1 MDQPTLVTASSE
13 PSIVMVSSTMNS
25 VTPTAVQNSPLIF
38 LDNSIILPNDQPD
51 ILQQA
56 LEAALPSS
64 SMQQSTSG
72 AGTKVTTKGKENFVT
87 VFDSRDGTLRL
98 TQENARALGIGGKN
112 TIRGLLPGVP
122 RFAVWNLAKNPKC
135 HERPKMT

>member
-1 MDQPTLVTASSE
+1 M
-13 PSIVMVSSTMNS
+13 
-25 VTPTAVQNSPLIF
+25 
-38 LDNSIILPNDQPD
+38 ILPNDQPD

-122 RFAVWNLAKNPKC
+122 RFAVWNFAKNPKC

>member
-1 MDQPTLVTASSE
+1 MDQPSLVTASSE
-13 PSIVMVSSTMNS
+13 PIVMVSSTMNS

-122 RFAVWNLAKNPKC
+122 RFAVWNFTKNPKC

>member
-1 MDQPTLVTASSE
+1 MDQPSLVTASSE
-13 PSIVMVSSTMNS
+13 PIVMVSSTMNS

-112 TIRGLLPGVP
+112 TIRGLSTGVP
-122 RFAVWNLAKNPKC
+122 RFTVWNLAKNPKC
-135 HERPKMT
+135 HERQKMT

>member
-1 MDQPTLVTASSE
+1 MEPNLVTASSE
-13 PSIVMVSSTMNS
+13 PIVIVSSTMNS

-64 SMQQSTSG
+64 SMQSTSG
-72 AGTKVTTKGKENFVT
+72 AAVGPKVTTKGKENFVT

-98 TQENARALGIGGKN
+98 TPENASALGIGGK
-112 TIRGLLPGVP
+112 
-122 RFAVWNLAKNPKC
+122 
-135 HERPKMT
+135 

>member
-72 AGTKVTTKGKENFVT
+72 AGTKVVTTKGKENFVT

-112 TIRGLLPGVP
+112 TILNN
-122 RFAVWNLAKNPKC
+122 FWTWNLAKNHKMLRKD
-135 HERPKMT
+135 ERRKKL

>member
-1 MDQPTLVTASSE
+1 MDQPSLVTASSE
-13 PSIVMVSSTMNS
+13 PIVMVSSTMNS

-122 RFAVWNLAKNPKC
+122 WFAVWNFAKNPKC